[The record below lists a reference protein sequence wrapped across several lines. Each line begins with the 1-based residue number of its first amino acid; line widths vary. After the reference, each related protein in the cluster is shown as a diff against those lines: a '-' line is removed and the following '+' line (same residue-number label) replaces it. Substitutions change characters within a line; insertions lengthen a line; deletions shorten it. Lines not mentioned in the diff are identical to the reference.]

1 MATTSCVYQSITLQP
16 GETFTLPPGAEVVSV
31 TDVTNII
38 SENNCLD
45 LTNVEEVECYGVIF
59 GDSNPGGSETPVYNT
74 VDIYGLRVD
83 NIDYPFVGTIDA
95 NSSATAIK
103 SAIDTTIFGPLITNI
118 TIQLVDSPD
127 RGNVLYVAFQS
138 IPSITSDMY
147 FYGLGT
153 GEISGDSPGTSAS
166 VPVSFKVVPYNDF
179 INSGGTAPYPD
190 CSTTA

>member
-1 MATTSCVYQSITLQP
+1 MIACTYQSITLQA
-16 GETFTLPPGAEVVSV
+16 GESFILPPGAELVSASNLS
-31 TDVTNII
+31 NIT
-38 SENNCLD
+38 SENDCLD
-45 LTNVEEVECYGVIF
+45 LTNIEEVQCYGVIF
-59 GDSNPGGSETPVYNT
+59 GDSNPGGSETPVYAT

-83 NIDYPFVGTIDA
+83 NIDYPFVGTITA

-103 SAIDTTIFGPLITNI
+103 SAIDTTTFGPLITNI

-166 VPVSFKVVPYNDF
+166 IPVSFKVVPYDEF
-179 INSGGTAPYPD
+179 INSGGTAPYPA
-190 CSTTA
+190 CSTSS

>member
-1 MATTSCVYQSITLQP
+1 MIACTYQSITLQA
-16 GETFTLPPGAEVVSV
+16 GESFIHPPGAELVSASNLS
-31 TDVTNII
+31 NIT
-38 SENNCLD
+38 SENDCLD
-45 LTNVEEVECYGVIF
+45 LTNIEEVQCYGVIF

-83 NIDYPFVGTIDA
+83 NIDYPFVGTITA

-103 SAIDTTIFGPLITNI
+103 SAIDTTTFGPLITNI

-166 VPVSFKVVPYNDF
+166 IPVSFKVVPYDEF
-179 INSGGTAPYPD
+179 INSGGTAPYPA
-190 CSTTA
+190 CSTSS

>member
-1 MATTSCVYQSITLQP
+1 MIACTYQSITLQA
-16 GETFTLPPGAEVVSV
+16 GESFILPPGAELVSASNLS
-31 TDVTNII
+31 NIT
-38 SENNCLD
+38 SENDCLD
-45 LTNVEEVECYGVIF
+45 LTNIEEVQCYGVIF

-83 NIDYPFVGTIDA
+83 NIDYPFVGTITA

-103 SAIDTTIFGPLITNI
+103 SAIDTTTFGPLITNI

-166 VPVSFKVVPYNDF
+166 IPVSFKVVPYDEF
-179 INSGGTAPYPD
+179 INSGGTAPYPA
-190 CSTTA
+190 CSTSS